1 MKKQPPKY
9 IQAKNK
15 IKDNIKRSVFVDKL
29 PGERVLAEE
38 LGVSYMTVRKAV
50 AELVEEGILYK
61 AGTKGTYV
69 NNGSGGNGNKT
80 THNIG
85 FFLDDRIRE
94 GISSPYYSLI
104 FHSLE
109 KEVIKNGYNLI
120 YFSNF
125 DDLNPL
131 KSKKKIDG
139 VVISCF
145 PRLEN
150 QIRDVK
156 KLMPVVLIDNA
167 SSDKSIP
174 SVTIDNFN
182 GIVDSFHYLW
192 SLGHRR
198 IGFIT
203 GLQDSN
209 VGKDR
214 LKGYKSALI
223 SRDIPVDS
231 ELIYTGDYS
240 YKSGEKGATYL
251 LSLKERPTAI
261 MCANDSMAIGAIK
274 AIREKGF
281 SIPDDISIIGFDDI
295 DVASQVHPSLTTM
308 AVPIKQIANT
318 SIDILTSLIEGDD
331 LDYQHTILPARLV
344 VRNSCAP
351 VKK

>member
-1 MKKQPPKY
+1 MKKQTPKY

-29 PGERVLAEE
+29 PGERVLADE

-50 AELVEEGILYK
+50 SELVEEGILYK
-61 AGTKGTYV
+61 DGTKGTFV
-69 NNGSGGNGNKT
+69 NNGNSGSKV

-85 FFLDDRIRE
+85 FFLDSRIRE

-109 KEVIKNGYNLI
+109 KEVIKKGFNLI

-131 KSKKKIDG
+131 KNKKKIDG

-150 QIRDVK
+150 AIREVK
-156 KLMPVVLIDNA
+156 KLMPIVLIDNA

-182 GIVDSFHYLW
+182 GIVDSFDYLW

-198 IGFIT
+198 IGFIA

-214 LKGYKSALI
+214 VKGYKSALV
-223 SRDIPVDS
+223 SRDISVDN

-240 YKSGEKGATYL
+240 YSSGEKGANHL

-281 SIPDDISIIGFDDI
+281 SIPEDISIIGFDDI
-295 DVASQVHPSLTTM
+295 DVASQVHPALTTM
-308 AVPIKQIANT
+308 AVPIKQIANV
-318 SIDILTSLIEGDD
+318 SIDILTALIDGAD
-331 LDYQHTILPARLV
+331 LEYQHTILPANLV
-344 VRNSCAP
+344 VRDSCTS
-351 VKK
+351 K